1 MMGVRLCGLEGGVW
15 AWGGGVR
22 SASLEF
28 LKMYDLAVGS

>member
-1 MMGVRLCGLEGGVW
+1 MGWRGGCGLG
-15 AWGGGVR
+15 GGGVR